1 MDVHTGVATA
11 MLANLGAESIKARG
25 SAQALGRLR
34 VARQR
39 CDTVGAAVHTKSTAL
54 ISKHQFQQRGK
65 LLWLR
70 EGISIQRGRL
80 AQEVTLR
87 LAGALDQGA
96 ERLELLAIRWND
108 AKLHVDQRKFMVVLE
123 PAASGPV
130 RPGSGKKKMPYVV
143 DSMNDPDGTS
153 FKCKNGKYAILGP
166 SPHVS
171 MIFHADPCSCRPC
184 RCPCRHC
191 LHRRCLGET

>member
-1 MDVHTGVATA
+1 MARCSEKNLAGRTATF
-11 MLANLGAESIKARG
+11 R
-25 SAQALGRLR
+25 
-34 VARQR
+34 
-39 CDTVGAAVHTKSTAL
+39 AAKL
-54 ISKHQFQQRGK
+54 QRGK
-65 LLWLR
+65 LLRLR

-153 FKCKNGKYAILGP
+153 FKCKNGKYAILGIASVNFMSTWTESQKP
-166 SPHVS
+166 S
-171 MIFHADPCSCRPC
+171 
-184 RCPCRHC
+184 
-191 LHRRCLGET
+191 